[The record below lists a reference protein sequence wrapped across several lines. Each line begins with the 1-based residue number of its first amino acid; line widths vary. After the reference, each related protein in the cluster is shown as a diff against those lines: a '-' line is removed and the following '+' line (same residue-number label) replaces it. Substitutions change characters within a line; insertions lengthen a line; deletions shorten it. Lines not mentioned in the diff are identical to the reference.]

1 VLSLPAGADRDVIS
15 HNAENAMRPVR
26 QFAIAAIVA
35 VVAACGNT
43 ADGVK
48 QDTENAADKVGDVAA
63 DAGNSMAAAT
73 ETADIKTAMMTDA
86 IVSAMSIDVD
96 TNKET
101 KIVTLTGT
109 VETAAQRDRAEAIA
123 KEKAPGYAVTNNIA
137 IKK

>member
-15 HNAENAMRPVR
+15 QNAENAMRPVR

-35 VVAACGNT
+35 VAAACGNT

-86 IVSAMSIDVD
+86 IVSAMSINVD

-109 VETAAQRDRAEAIA
+109 VETTAQRDRAEAIA
-123 KEKAPGYAVTNNIA
+123 KEKAPGYAVTNNIE

>member
-1 VLSLPAGADRDVIS
+1 
-15 HNAENAMRPVR
+15 MRPVR

-35 VVAACGNT
+35 VAAACGNT

-63 DAGNSMAAAT
+63 DAGNNIAAAT

-86 IVSAMSIDVD
+86 IVSAMKIDVD

-123 KEKAPGYAVTNNIA
+123 KEKAPGYAVTNNIE

>member
-15 HNAENAMRPVR
+15 QNAENAMRPVR

-35 VVAACGNT
+35 VAAACGNT

-73 ETADIKTAMMTDA
+73 ETADIKTALMTDA

-123 KEKAPGYAVTNNIA
+123 KEKAPGYAVTNNIE